1 MAFLETIRRLWK
13 HKILV
18 FLVILLAVV
27 AAVLSA
33 YRITSSGLEKRSLSV
48 SAASS
53 QILVDSVPS
62 ALAQG
67 VETSTF
73 EALATRAKIYGQ
85 YLASLSARVEI
96 AERAGVP
103 VASLS
108 TSGPFSTATGQI
120 NYSAESSGERASEL
134 LQEGAGNRLVFSA
147 QEGVPIITVDSQAG
161 DTDTAVALASA
172 SYATLRRYIKGLEV
186 EGKPLRH
193 GVTVRQLGAPE
204 GGTLG
209 GSNDMMLMALA
220 FLLTLGLGCAAIL
233 VIPGVVK
240 RWRSLG
246 EADAD
251 RARAAEVAAVDE
263 PLHSTDE
270 LILPPYPVVGAQR
283 GRRRKGESRNGEH
296 RKGDHRNGEHRD
308 AEHRNGERR
317 DADETTPPVTGQP
330 ATTG

>member
-18 FLVILLAVV
+18 FLVLLLAV
-27 AAVLSA
+27 AAAILSS
-33 YRITSSGLEKRSLSV
+33 YQVSSEGLKKRSLSV

-62 ALAQG
+62 ALSQG

-108 TSGPFSTATGQI
+108 TSGPFSTATGQV
-120 NYSAESSGERASEL
+120 NYSAESSGERATEL

-147 QEGVPIITVDSQAG
+147 QEGVPIITVDAQAG
-161 DTDTAVALASA
+161 NTDTAIALASA
-172 SYATLRRYIKGLEV
+172 SYATLHKYIKGLDV

-209 GSNDMMLMALA
+209 GSNDKMLMALA
-220 FLLTLGLGCAAIL
+220 FLLTFGLGCGLIL
-233 VIPGVVK
+233 VVPGVVA

-246 EADAD
+246 EAD
-251 RARAAEVAAVDE
+251 RESARAARGSADGSGIRPVDE
-263 PLHSTDE
+263 PLHGTDD
-270 LILPPYPVVGAQR
+270 LILPPYPVVGEQR
-283 GRRRKGESRNGEH
+283 GRSRRLGRRDKGRQD
-296 RKGDHRNGEHRD
+296 GDRHD
-308 AEHRNGERR
+308 AER
-317 DADETTPPVTGQP
+317 DSDETKPPVTGQP
-330 ATTG
+330 APTG

>member
-1 MAFLETIRRLWK
+1 MAFLETIRRLSK

-18 FLVILLAVV
+18 ALVLLLAIG
-27 AAVLSA
+27 AAILSA
-33 YRITSSGLEKRSLSV
+33 YRVSSKGLEKRSLSV

-67 VETSTF
+67 AETSTF

-147 QEGVPIITVDSQAG
+147 QEGVPIITVDAQAG
-161 DTDTAVALASA
+161 DTETAVDLASA
-172 SYATLRRYIKGLEV
+172 SYATLHKYIKGLEV

-220 FLLTLGLGCAAIL
+220 FLLTFGLGCGAIL
-233 VIPGVVK
+233 VVPGVIQ
-240 RWRSLG
+240 RWRALG

-251 RARAAEVAAVDE
+251 RGRAKEGAAKGSIASVDE
-263 PLHSTDE
+263 PRHGDD
-270 LILPPYPVVGAQR
+270 LILPPYPATRERRLRSRKG
-283 GRRRKGESRNGEH
+283 GRREP
-296 RKGDHRNGEHRD
+296 
-308 AEHRNGERR
+308 ERR
-317 DADETTPPVTGQP
+317 EPERHDADETTPPVAGQP

>member
-13 HKILV
+13 HKILC
-18 FLVILLAVV
+18 FLVLLLAV
-27 AAVLSA
+27 AAAILSA
-33 YRITSSGLEKRSLSV
+33 YRVSPEGLESRSLSV

-67 VETSTF
+67 AETSTF
-73 EALATRAKIYGQ
+73 EALSTRAKIYGQ

-120 NYSAESSGERASEL
+120 NYSSESSGERATEL

-161 DTDTAVALASA
+161 NTDTAVALASA
-172 SYATLRRYIKGLEV
+172 SYATLHKYIKGLEV

-209 GSNDMMLMALA
+209 GSNDKMLMALA
-220 FLLTLGLGCAAIL
+220 FLLTFGLGCGAIL
-233 VIPGVVK
+233 VIPGVIQ

-251 RARAAEVAAVDE
+251 RIRAAEVATNGQIRSVDE
-263 PLHSTDE
+263 ALHGSDE
-270 LILPPYPVVGAQR
+270 LILPPYPVA
-283 GRRRKGESRNGEH
+283 
-296 RKGDHRNGEHRD
+296 
-308 AEHRNGERR
+308 GERR
-317 DADETTPPVTGQP
+317 GRSRKGLRRKPELRDPEHLDSDEATPPVTGQP

>member
-13 HKILV
+13 HKVLV
-18 FLVILLAVV
+18 SLVLLVAV
-27 AAVLSA
+27 AAAILSA
-33 YRITSSGLEKRSLSV
+33 YRVSSGGLEKRSLSV

-62 ALAQG
+62 ALSQG

-96 AERAGVP
+96 ARRAGVP

-120 NYSAESSGERASEL
+120 NYPAESSGERASEL

-172 SYATLRRYIKGLEV
+172 SYATLHKYIKGLDV

-209 GSNDMMLMALA
+209 GSNDKMLMVLA
-220 FLLTLGLGCAAIL
+220 FLLAFAIGCGLIL
-233 VIPGVVK
+233 VIPGVIQ
-240 RWRSLG
+240 RWRSLS
-246 EADAD
+246 EADRD
-251 RARAAEVAAVDE
+251 STRAKKGSANGSIRSIDE
-263 PLHSTDE
+263 PLHGTEE
-270 LILPPYPVVGAQR
+270 LILPPYPVADK
-283 GRRRKGESRNGEH
+283 RRARARKSG
-296 RKGDHRNGEHRD
+296 RD
-308 AEHRNGERR
+308 AGQL
-317 DADETTPPVTGQP
+317 DADHHGSDETKPPVTGQP

>member
-13 HKILV
+13 HKIL
-18 FLVILLAVV
+18 LVCVLLLAV
-27 AAVLSA
+27 AAAIASA
-33 YRITSSGLEKRSLSV
+33 YQVSSKGLEKRSLSV

-67 VETSTF
+67 AETSTF
-73 EALATRAKIYGQ
+73 EALSTRAKIYGQ

-96 AERAGVP
+96 AQRAGVP

-108 TSGPFSTATGQI
+108 TSGPFSTATGQVT
-120 NYSAESSGERASEL
+120 YSSESSGERASEL

-147 QEGVPIITVDSQAG
+147 QEGVPIITVDAQAG

-172 SYATLRRYIKGLEV
+172 SYATLHRYIKGLEV

-209 GSNDMMLMALA
+209 GSNDTMLMALA
-220 FLLTLGLGCAAIL
+220 FLLTFGLGCGAIL
-233 VIPGVVK
+233 VIPAVIQ
-240 RWRSLG
+240 RWRTLG

-251 RARAAEVAAVDE
+251 RVRAANGSAHESIGAVDDVF
-263 PLHSTDE
+263 HGSDD
-270 LILPPYPVVGAQR
+270 LILPPYPVVSEQR
-283 GRRRKGESRNGEH
+283 GRSRKNGRRDSEF
-296 RKGDHRNGEHRD
+296 RD
-308 AEHRNGERR
+308 SERH
-317 DADETTPPVTGQP
+317 DADETTPPVAGQP
-330 ATTG
+330 APTG

>member
-1 MAFLETIRRLWK
+1 MAFLETIRRLSK

-18 FLVILLAVV
+18 FVVLVLAVAV
-27 AAVLSA
+27 AILSA
-33 YRITSSGLEKRSLSV
+33 YRVSSSGLQKRSLSV

-67 VETSTF
+67 AETSTF

-120 NYSAESSGERASEL
+120 NYSAETSGERATEL

-147 QEGVPIITVDSQAG
+147 QEGVPIITVDAQAG
-161 DTDTAVALASA
+161 NTETAVALASA
-172 SYATLRRYIKGLEV
+172 SYATLHKYIKGLDV

-193 GVTVRQLGAPE
+193 GVTVRQLGQPE

-209 GSNDMMLMALA
+209 GSNDKMLMALA
-220 FLLTLGLGCAAIL
+220 FLLTFGLGCGAIL
-233 VIPGVVK
+233 VVPGVIK
-240 RWRSLG
+240 RWRALG

-251 RARAAEVAAVDE
+251 EARTEDGATKDGATNGSGPAVEE
-263 PLHSTDE
+263 PLRDADE
-270 LILPPYPVVGAQR
+270 LILPPYPVVRERR
-283 GRRRKGESRNGEH
+283 GRSRKGG
-296 RKGDHRNGEHRD
+296 
-308 AEHRNGERR
+308 RR
-317 DADETTPPVTGQP
+317 GSELPEPELHDPDETTPPVAGQP

>member
-1 MAFLETIRRLWK
+1 MAFLQTIRRLWK

-18 FLVILLAVV
+18 FLVLLLAVG
-27 AAVLSA
+27 AAILSA
-33 YRITSSGLEKRSLSV
+33 YKVTSGGLEKRSLSV

-108 TSGPFSTATGQI
+108 TNGPFSTATGQV
-120 NYSAESSGERASEL
+120 NYSAETSGERATEL

-147 QEGVPIITVDSQAG
+147 QEGVPIITVDAQAG
-161 DTDTAVALASA
+161 NTDTAIALASA
-172 SYATLRRYIKGLEV
+172 SYATLQKYIKGLDV

-193 GVTVRQLGAPE
+193 GVTVRELGAPE

-209 GSNDMMLMALA
+209 SSNDKMLMALA
-220 FLLTLGLGCAAIL
+220 FLLTFAIGCGLIL
-233 VIPGVVK
+233 VVPGVVA

-246 EADAD
+246 EADKEAG
-251 RARAAEVAAVDE
+251 AEAEGATIRPVDE
-263 PLHSTDE
+263 PLHGSDE
-270 LILPPYPVVGAQR
+270 LILPPYPVVSKRR
-283 GRRRKGESRNGEH
+283 GRSRKAAREA
-296 RKGDHRNGEHRD
+296 EHRD
-308 AEHRNGERR
+308 SERH
-317 DADETTPPVTGQP
+317 DADETKPPVTGQP